1 VLRAQ
6 GVRGRVVEEDT
17 GQPVAGAFVVLVDS
31 TGAPLVRALT
41 GPEGLWRLRAP
52 GPGLWRLRVDRI
64 GYETVE
70 SDPIRVEAGEVAEWR
85 PAVPAHPIRLP
96 EVGVRDRRRC
106 DMLPDEGLELQR
118 AWDEARKA
126 LAATAWTGARP
137 YYRFDAVLFTRML
150 DREGELIGEPRYE
163 EVRYFGRHPF
173 RAAGARDLVLGG
185 FVRGGPNDPMRWFYG
200 PDAEVLLST
209 EFLSRH
215 CFRMVAGDEETADLV
230 GLAFRP
236 VEEARLPDISGVL
249 WLDPVTSELRD
260 LEYAYENLEM
270 DVPSDALGGEV
281 RFARLPSGAWIVRR
295 WSIRT
300 PIFGWREI
308 RRPGASRGAA
318 RRVLEAIQEGGGH
331 VTAVWRTARL
341 ASAVSPDT
349 LPVRAPS
356 DSLIV
361 RFPLDE
367 GAGPP

>member
-1 VLRAQ
+1 
-6 GVRGRVVEEDT
+6 
-17 GQPVAGAFVVLVDS
+17 
-31 TGAPLVRALT
+31 
-41 GPEGLWRLRAP
+41 
-52 GPGLWRLRVDRI
+52 
-64 GYETVE
+64 
-70 SDPIRVEAGEVAEWR
+70 
-85 PAVPAHPIRLP
+85 
-96 EVGVRDRRRC
+96 
-106 DMLPDEGLELQR
+106 
-118 AWDEARKA
+118 
-126 LAATAWTGARP
+126 
-137 YYRFDAVLFTRML
+137 
-150 DREGELIGEPRYE
+150 
-163 EVRYFGRHPF
+163 
-173 RAAGARDLVLGG
+173 
-185 FVRGGPNDPMRWFYG
+185 
-200 PDAEVLLST
+200 
-209 EFLSRH
+209 
-215 CFRMVAGDEETADLV
+215 
-230 GLAFRP
+230 